1 LLRRSIRLPL
11 TIGIVLVVLALTL
24 AVAWNVIVVSD
35 LGPVA
40 ERLSALHWTLLVAGS
55 LFFAALIA
63 GLLLLCAW
71 LVREMRHSQRQ
82 QAFLD
87 AVTHEMKTPLA
98 SLRLYVDTLALRDP
112 GSERRAEFLGRMRA
126 DVDRLERTV
135 TQVLAAARAAAWR
148 RRPVREPVTV
158 GPILAACVSELRDR
172 YHLEPGSVRLELDGA
187 PVALGQPDELA
198 LVFRNLIDNAV
209 KYSGP
214 AVDVRVRAQANADGS
229 VLVEIEDR
237 GVGIPRKELRR
248 IFQPFYRAGLDVQ
261 RRVAGLGLGLFI
273 VRWLVQRQ
281 GGRVEARSEGP
292 GRGSRF
298 AVSLRGASRAREQPL
313 ALEAHVPRPGR

>member
-1 LLRRSIRLPL
+1 MLRRSIRLPL

-98 SLRLYVDTLALRDP
+98 SLRLYAETLLLRDP
-112 GSERRAEFLGRMRA
+112 GAAQRSEFLGRMRQ
-126 DVDRLERTV
+126 DVERLERTLD
-135 TQVLAAARAAAWR
+135 QVLAAARAAAWR
-148 RRPVREPVTV
+148 RRPQREPVAV
-158 GPILAACVSELRDR
+158 GEVLGACVGELRDR
-172 YHLEPGSVRLELDGA
+172 YQLAPEAVRLEIEGA
-187 PVALGQPDELA
+187 PIALGQPEELA
-198 LVFRNLIDNAV
+198 LAFRNLIDNAV

-214 AVDVRVRAQANADGS
+214 EVDVRVSARRAGDGA
-229 VLVEIEDR
+229 VRVEIEDR

-273 VRWLVQRQ
+273 VRWLIQRQ

-298 AVSLRGASRAREQPL
+298 AVTLRAAPGARERPL
-313 ALEAHVPRPGR
+313 ALEAHAPRAGR

>member
-1 LLRRSIRLPL
+1 MRRSIWLPL

-40 ERLSALHWTLLVAGS
+40 ERLSAQHWALLVAGS
-55 LFFAALIA
+55 LFFATLIA

-98 SLRLYVDTLALRDP
+98 SLRLYVETLVLRDP
-112 GSERRAEFLGRMRA
+112 GPTQRREFLDRMRA

-135 TQVLAAARAAAWR
+135 TQVLAAARAAAWTR
-148 RRPVREPVTV
+148 RAQREPVAV
-158 GPILAACVSELRDR
+158 GEVLTACVSELRDR
-172 YHLEPGSVRLELDGA
+172 YRLGPEAVRLDLEGA

-214 AVDVRVRAQANADGS
+214 EIDVRVRARAVGDGS
-229 VLVEIEDR
+229 VRVEIEDR
-237 GVGIPRKELRR
+237 GVGIAPRELRR

-292 GRGSRF
+292 GRGSHF
-298 AVSLRGASRAREQPL
+298 IVSLRSAPQRREYPL
-313 ALEAHVPRPGR
+313 APEFHVLRPDR